1 MRDYL
6 HLRPETYVLGLGLLC
21 ALNLAPAISLAAPKV
36 EKSKAELSELHDK
49 IESLKK
55 ELDDT
60 KEAHADARDA
70 LKESEQAISNTNRK
84 LYELQQQHQQTSNQL
99 QALQQQQH
107 GIDSELQKQQRTLSS
122 QLYTQYLHGQPGYT
136 QLFLQQENPAEAAR
150 QWQYYRYV
158 AQARAELISGM
169 QRNLDKLTRLNE
181 ETAASLQKLTELKA
195 AQEAERASL
204 QAQKNQ
210 RNKVLQS
217 LAAKIN
223 SQRGQ
228 IDKMKRDEQRL
239 SQLVEKLA
247 RLAAMP
253 PKRKPQKPATTD
265 KATSSA
271 PQVIARNEDLPT
283 NAFEGGNF
291 AALKGKLNLPVRG
304 DIINRFGSS
313 REDTGVSWKGLFIK
327 SAEGSEVKSVA
338 SGRVVFADWLRG
350 FGNLIIVD
358 HGNSYMSLYGN
369 NQALLKQVGDTVKGG
384 DTIASVGNSGGN
396 EDSGLYFELRYQ
408 SKPFD
413 PLSWSVVR

>member
-6 HLRPETYVLGLGLLC
+6 CLRPGTYALGLALLC
-21 ALNLAPAISLAAPKV
+21 ALCLTPSIGLSAPKV

-60 KEAHADARDA
+60 KEAHADASDA

-84 LYELQQQHQQTSNQL
+84 LYELQQQQQQTSTQL
-99 QALQQQQH
+99 QSLQQQQN
-107 GIDSELQKQQRTLSS
+107 GVDSELQKQQRMLSS
-122 QLYTQYLHGQPGYT
+122 QFYRQYLHGQPGYT

-169 QRNLDKLTRLNE
+169 QRNLEKLTRLNE
-181 ETAASLQKLTELKA
+181 ETAASLQKLTDLKA
-195 AQEAERASL
+195 AQEAERAAL

-265 KATSSA
+265 KASPSS

-304 DIINRFGSS
+304 DILNRFGSS

-396 EDSGLYFELRYQ
+396 EASGLYFELRYQ